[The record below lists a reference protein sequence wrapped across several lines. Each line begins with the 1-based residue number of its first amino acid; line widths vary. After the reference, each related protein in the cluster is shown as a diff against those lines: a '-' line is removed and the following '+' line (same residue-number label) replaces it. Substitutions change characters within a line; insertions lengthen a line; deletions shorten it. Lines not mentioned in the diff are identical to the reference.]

1 MAKKKTST
9 GLEVNYVRTD
19 EKKLKK
25 TISMADVRKDEGKVR
40 SVKWNNTQNTG
51 AQGTSSPVSDDRT
64 SRIDN
69 VRDRY
74 DAVKKR
80 RAEIEK
86 QFNRIDY
93 GYENHDLSADGMAM
107 SRAQVLEDALEK
119 LTAEEERLK
128 YLGAGY
134 KETGNKFTDFLTQAK
149 ANYDL
154 GRLGQDKAKAYA
166 EYADNPTEEAETNAR
181 ALSLLEQRF
190 ATQFD
195 DVLDD
200 NGAVL
205 PWLSKSAA
213 GYIPQAIDQAK
224 GTLKGAVIGGLATA
238 PSLNPFVIATGMKT
252 GGAIGGGA
260 TMYDVVRGSAIESML
275 NAGID
280 LETAKKA
287 AQNEALLSS
296 LIESAELGVDFT
308 TFGAGKWLNIIGSY
322 AQNIGRESLE
332 EASQQ
337 GISIAN
343 LRRLQAGEDPSLL
356 GLAKDTLGVYRDA
369 ITGEDI
375 DARNEMLEAGK
386 EGGKIAAVMGGVNR
400 VGGAALNRAIY
411 GDTAIS
417 EDNDPRAALLQ
428 TEEKQPVQVQQTASK
443 TENAEKGVLSDSGGI
458 SEEGVKL
465 DSEEEIVAQRPQANS
480 DDAVMEFAR
489 ETVAKREEHQQA
501 DREAIEYNV
510 RKATGYGE
518 QGVKAVADIVE
529 KTNADTVEIDRAF
542 RTAYETGLT
551 GIERSKVEL
560 VNEIQEKA
568 YTAGYLDY
576 TAEMEK
582 LKSTQAMV
590 RKDGG
595 LFPDDKKLYKN
606 LPTQT
611 YNSLNRI
618 GKALGTAIV
627 MDDTLTEQQQG
638 YYNAKDGSIH
648 ISTNVGNA
656 VMEVFKHEVTHRMQ
670 ELAPTEYAAFRSFVY
685 ESLNEGRMS
694 STTLAEAKRA
704 QYSSMGVNEDISGSI
719 DEVVAAFTE
728 ELFADEQKLHDFIAE
743 VTGDETKRS
752 WAQKFFDIIREV
764 IDKVKGA
771 LRKGDTSIA
780 DSIKQLEKAEQMWKD
795 AIKASVQ
802 NVHNTQSNQAQ
813 KNTADGD
820 VKYDLNGTDFQEDK
834 YFARQ
839 IDKWDELK
847 DGMRIKVGVV
857 HETSALHKVGLP
869 AERVFFDVG
878 KIKKAMNDHNDHL
891 TIDVLKDIPDLLNDP
906 VVITEYRGAINTV
919 NVYGNL
925 FVGNTPVVVGIV
937 MRLDSDNNSI
947 INNIRTVHAR
957 NNFAKQI
964 TDDAVLYLNENKKK
978 THKWFHDCGNLN
990 VPLAGTRFG
999 VIRIISFKNEKVKYS
1014 LKDTAGREL
1023 TKEQQ
1028 EFYADSKI
1036 LDKDG
1041 NLLVL
1046 YHGTGA
1052 DFTVFDTKRA
1062 GQNYDEWSEYGK
1074 GIYLTPSTKLAKYYA
1089 ENARGSKTKQME
1101 LYANI
1106 ENPFNV
1112 TKAVEFDID
1121 DLAEKYGLTEFDV
1134 SFLKRAGY
1142 RLTDFLRDHNED
1154 ITAYLTSKGH
1164 DGLWDM
1170 ERGKATQV
1178 VAYKENQVKNVDNK
1192 NPTSDPDIRFSLK
1205 DSNGY
1210 NLSEAQA
1217 EYFKDSKVRD
1227 RNGNL
1232 LRVFHAT
1239 NAEFYTFDK
1248 EKIGEANGTSFGRG
1262 FYFATYRD
1270 LAGDYGNKMDEYYLN
1285 ITNPYQYYSSDKDYI
1300 VDMLEKSGYKYD
1312 KEFVENYDYGWL
1324 EDDDLMDVFLPHA
1337 VKGANAYS
1345 VFSDMLQK
1353 AGFDGVWAGS
1363 EIVAFEPEQIKLTS
1377 NKKPTSDPDIRYSLK
1392 ASNGYKLSEAQAEY
1406 FKDSKVRDENGNLL
1420 VMYHGTPN
1428 ASFTEFHSSSYFTQ
1442 NKEYAKNYVH
1452 VAASSNGVKK
1462 NNSNPD
1468 VYEVYLNITKPF
1480 DTRNPKERKIFENEF
1495 YRKWGNGAPLAES
1508 GLPDWTDGDDLQEF
1522 IEENE
1527 YDYDGLILD
1536 EGGTGGYGDEVKS
1549 RGLSYVIFH
1558 PEQVKNVDNKNPTDN
1573 PDIRFS
1579 LKEDKDIL
1587 KENAK
1592 LKEINAALKNQFKV
1606 TKFAKVDKKA
1616 LERFTKQL
1624 LKDYSS
1630 QADAGE
1636 TRLMLDGLYQY
1647 MASGENGESAVW
1659 EEVYQQAREIAE
1671 DVLHKSV
1678 EVDDEMYRE
1687 YADLRKYLRETPI
1700 SIAAE
1705 DVADIDGVES
1715 LQEFRKKYWGRIRLS
1730 NDGIRIDDIYSE
1742 LAAEYPALFDAET
1755 ETHPGVQL
1763 ARIGQVLDEMQ
1774 PTEYNPFKS
1783 HIGQMA
1789 DLMAYDIVDRFFDLP
1804 QAKPTFADKAEQKL
1818 TETRIR
1824 EGRKLEKLREQ
1835 KNDRIKEL
1843 ITEGRRKV
1851 KDAQQKE
1858 REKRI
1863 KAVDELKDKQ
1873 KQREKKMSEKR
1884 QATILRKRIEKHT
1897 KALSDKLLNPTDKRH
1912 IPEALRKTVAALL
1925 ESINLESQYT
1935 IGEDGKRH
1943 KSSEGAPV
1951 KRSQLFNKLQ
1961 EEYAKISENGEM
1973 VVDPALIGGEGV
1985 QSLFTQ
1991 AMAMGN
1997 TKIADMTAAELDVL
2011 WQVIRAV
2018 EHSISTANKVL
2029 SNAKYQAT
2037 SEWANDILAESGTR
2051 RAMKGKGMEKLRID
2065 LENPYTFFSHYGES
2079 GKAIFRMLRDA
2090 QDKQQIMTNYIA
2102 EEVAKV
2108 VDDKTVKKLEKD
2120 IHEFK
2125 TERGDKLTLTTAHV
2139 MEVYLLSKRE
2149 QAQGHLLKG
2158 GIVQPAIESKKIKRG
2173 TDSIL
2178 LSFDDLQNIIG
2189 KLTQTQRN
2197 IADALQK
2204 LTGTTLAEYGNEAS
2218 MKAYGYKKFT
2228 GENYW
2233 TIKSAKEGIHSN
2245 IEKGAGNSR
2254 SIKNIGLAKN
2264 VMPHA
2269 SNPLDI
2275 NGIFKTFA
2283 SHSADM
2289 IDYAAWLCPME
2300 DANRLYNFS
2309 FRDEMGNQTGKT
2321 MKGLLDRVGGIGAQ
2335 EYWHNLMEDIQ
2346 NGIETKNDTIFA
2358 KAFDKLAGNAKAA
2371 AVGANIRVIIQQ
2383 PTAIMR
2389 AAMVLSPT
2397 DMMKGA
2403 LTGGGWKTALKH
2415 SAIAQRKDAGGF
2427 DISSP
2432 MGMYETLFDGR
2443 TAGRKLNDA
2452 MMWGAGKAD
2461 AITWG
2466 RIWNACEH
2474 NVKHNQPE
2482 LQTGSKE
2489 FYKAVDA
2496 LFTEVIDQSQVVDGI
2511 LQRSQAMRSSNAVVK
2526 QMTSFMGEPT
2536 MALNMCIRSYNAWRN
2551 QTDKQNRKAAFKKL
2565 SRSIT
2570 VLVITNAFN
2579 ALAQSFVD
2587 AWRDDDEDKGYWSR
2601 WYTAFF
2607 GITGEEDSAA
2617 EKALSVLFQ
2626 GNLASNIN
2634 LLNNVPLAKDVVS
2647 IMSGYDVTRM
2657 DADVMSDVLKAGQKF
2672 FDSITTDGKYTKPYG
2687 IKELALNVTKAC
2699 GISALNILRDV
2710 WGIARSYAVATD
2722 DVMMQYQM
2730 EKAILKVGNEKNNSA
2745 FVNILYRAYN
2755 TNQEMYQAIY
2765 DDMVSNGI
2773 DADKIATGMESRM
2786 KKAQGV
2792 KKVSELEER
2801 YLSPTQEKEYKQ
2813 KNKIISNTNLWK
2825 SATDGAKNK
2834 IEDYLYDIVM
2844 DKDSDFVKKV
2854 EAAAEADIDD
2864 TEYLLYKLALEMY
2877 DKPTENGK
2885 YGTFTQ
2891 EEAENAISELDGLTD
2906 AQRAYLWQN
2915 TNEGWNEKKN
2925 PWK

>member
-40 SVKWNNTQNTG
+40 SIKWNNTQNTG
-51 AQGTSSPVSDDRT
+51 TQGTSSPVPDNRT

-69 VRDRY
+69 MRDRY

-86 QFNRIDY
+86 QFNGIDY

-181 ALSLLEQRF
+181 ALSLLEQQF

-205 PWLSKSAA
+205 PWLSKSAS

-224 GTLKGAVIGGLATA
+224 GTLKGAVIGGLVTA
-238 PSLNPFVIATGMKT
+238 PSLNPFVIATGVKT

-260 TMYDVVRGSAIESML
+260 AMYDVVRGSAIESML

-280 LETAKKA
+280 IETAKKA

-322 AQNIGRESLE
+322 AQNIGTESLE

-386 EGGKIAAVMGGVNR
+386 EGGKIAAVMGGANR
-400 VGGAALNRAIY
+400 VGGAVLNRAVF

-428 TEEKQPVQVQQTASK
+428 TEEKQPVQVQQTASE

-489 ETVAKREEHQQA
+489 ETVAKRQEHQQA

-510 RKATGYGE
+510 RQATGYGE

-582 LKSTQAMV
+582 LKSTQVMV

-595 LFPDDKKLYKN
+595 VFPDDKKLYKN

-648 ISTNVGNA
+648 ISTNVENVSTNVENA

-685 ESLNEGRMS
+685 ESLNEDRMS
-694 STTLAEAKRA
+694 SATLAEMKKA
-704 QYSSMGVNEDISGSI
+704 QYASMGVNEDISGSI

-728 ELFADEQKLHDFIAE
+728 ELFADEQKLHNFIAE
-743 VTGDETKRS
+743 VTGDETKRN

-771 LRKGDTSIA
+771 IRKGDTSIA

-795 AIKASVQ
+795 AMKASAEYVK
-802 NVHNTQSNQAQ
+802 NTQSNRAQ

-847 DGMRIKVGVV
+847 DGTRIKVGVV
-857 HETSALHKVGLP
+857 NETSALHKVGLP
-869 AERVFFDVG
+869 ATGMYFDVG
-878 KIKKAMNDHNDHL
+878 KIKKAMNEHGDHL
-891 TIDVLKDIPDLLNDP
+891 SKTILKSIPDLLNEP
-906 VVITEYRGAINTV
+906 IVIAEYTGAENTV

-925 FVGNTPVVVGIV
+925 FINGKPVVVGVV
-937 MRLDSDNNSI
+937 MQKDRTGQNV
-947 INNIRTVHAR
+947 INKIRTIHMR
-957 NNFAKQI
+957 NDATKQI
-964 TDDAVLYLNENKKK
+964 TDETVLYLNEDKKK
-978 THKWFHDCGNLN
+978 TAKWFQVCGNLN
-990 VPLAGTRFG
+990 VPLEGTRFG
-999 VIRIISFKNEKVKYS
+999 VIRIISFKEENVKYS
-1014 LKDTAGREL
+1014 LKDSSDREL

-1062 GQNYDEWSEYGK
+1062 GQNYGEWSEYGK
-1074 GIYLTPSTKLAKYYA
+1074 GIYLTPSTQLAKYYA
-1089 ENARGSKTKQME
+1089 ENARGSKTKTME

-1192 NPTSDPDIRFSLK
+1192 NPTS
-1205 DSNGY
+1205 
-1210 NLSEAQA
+1210 
-1217 EYFKDSKVRD
+1217 
-1227 RNGNL
+1227 
-1232 LRVFHAT
+1232 
-1239 NAEFYTFDK
+1239 
-1248 EKIGEANGTSFGRG
+1248 
-1262 FYFATYRD
+1262 
-1270 LAGDYGNKMDEYYLN
+1270 
-1285 ITNPYQYYSSDKDYI
+1285 
-1300 VDMLEKSGYKYD
+1300 
-1312 KEFVENYDYGWL
+1312 
-1324 EDDDLMDVFLPHA
+1324 
-1337 VKGANAYS
+1337 
-1345 VFSDMLQK
+1345 
-1353 AGFDGVWAGS
+1353 
-1363 EIVAFEPEQIKLTS
+1363 
-1377 NKKPTSDPDIRYSLK
+1377 
-1392 ASNGYKLSEAQAEY
+1392 
-1406 FKDSKVRDENGNLL
+1406 
-1420 VMYHGTPN
+1420 
-1428 ASFTEFHSSSYFTQ
+1428 
-1442 NKEYAKNYVH
+1442 
-1452 VAASSNGVKK
+1452 
-1462 NNSNPD
+1462 NS
-1468 VYEVYLNITKPF
+1468 
-1480 DTRNPKERKIFENEF
+1480 
-1495 YRKWGNGAPLAES
+1495 
-1508 GLPDWTDGDDLQEF
+1508 
-1522 IEENE
+1522 
-1527 YDYDGLILD
+1527 
-1536 EGGTGGYGDEVKS
+1536 
-1549 RGLSYVIFH
+1549 
-1558 PEQVKNVDNKNPTDN
+1558 
-1573 PDIRFS
+1573 DIRFS

-1616 LERFTKQL
+1616 LERFAKQL

-1659 EEVYQQAREIAE
+1659 EDVYKQAREIAE
-1671 DVLHKSV
+1671 DVLRKSV

-1700 SIAAE
+1700 SISPE
-1705 DVADIDGVES
+1705 DVADIDGIES
-1715 LQEFRKKYWGRIRLS
+1715 LQEFRKKYWGRIRIS
-1730 NDGIRIDDIYSE
+1730 NDGIRIDDIYGGLS
-1742 LAAEYPALFDAET
+1742 AEYPALFDAET
-1755 ETHPGVQL
+1755 ETHPGAQL
-1763 ARIGQVLDEMQ
+1763 ARIGQVLDEMR
-1774 PTEYNPFKS
+1774 PVEYNPYS
-1783 HIGQMA
+1783 SNIGQTA
-1789 DLMAYDIVDRFFDLP
+1789 DYMAYDIVDRFFELP
-1804 QAKPTFADKAEQKL
+1804 QAKPTFADKVNRKL
-1818 TETRIR
+1818 TETKIR
-1824 EGRKLEKLREQ
+1824 EGKKLENLRTQ
-1835 KNDRIKEL
+1835 KNERIAQL
-1843 ITEGRRKV
+1843 IAEGRQKV
-1851 KDAQQKE
+1851 KETQQKE
-1858 REKRI
+1858 REKRVQ
-1863 KAVDELKDKQ
+1863 AVDELKDKQ

-1884 QATILRKRIEKHT
+1884 QAAILRKRIEKHT
-1897 KALSDKLLNPTDKRH
+1897 KALSDKLLKPTDKRH

-2120 IHEFK
+2120 THEFK

-2149 QAQGHLLKG
+2149 QAQGHLLEG

-2189 KLTQTQRN
+2189 KLTQEQRD

-2346 NGIETKNDTIFA
+2346 NGIKTKEDTAWYGHIG
-2358 KAFDKLAGNAKAA
+2358 DKLLSNAKSA

-2389 AAMVLSPT
+2389 AAMVLSPA
-2397 DMMKGA
+2397 DMVQGT
-2403 LTGGGWKTALKH
+2403 LTGGGWKTALKY

-2443 TAGRKLNDA
+2443 TAGRKFNDA

-2474 NVKHNQPE
+2474 NVKNNQPE

-2511 LQRSQAMRSSNAVVK
+2511 LQRSQLMRASDTWK
-2526 QMTSFMGEPT
+2526 KYLTSFMGEPT

-2551 QTDKQNRKAAFKKL
+2551 QTDKEKRNAALKKL

-2607 GITGEEDSAA
+2607 GITGEEDSTGK
-2617 EKALSVLFQ
+2617 KALSVIFQ

-2634 LLNNVPLAKDVVS
+2634 PLNNVPLAKDVVS
-2647 IMSGYDVTRM
+2647 IMAGYDVTRM
-2657 DADVMSDVLKAGQKF
+2657 DADVMSDVLNSGKKF
-2672 FDSITTDGKYTKPYG
+2672 FDSMSADGKYTKPYG
-2687 IKELALNVTKAC
+2687 IKEFALNLSKAC

-2710 WGIARSYAVATD
+2710 WGVARSYAVATD

-2755 TNQEMYQAIY
+2755 TDQEMYQAIY

-2854 EAAAEADIDD
+2854 EAAAEVDIDD

-2891 EEAENAISELDGLTD
+2891 EEAENAILELDGLTD

-2915 TNEGWNEKKN
+2915 TNKGWNEKKN